1 MCCGKED
8 GGVCCGKEDGGVWIW
23 CVCGIVEVRGWR
35 VRNEVSDRAINAVE
49 KSERGVACCKG
60 GWKRAGG
67 CVWEKIKK
75 RES

>member
-1 MCCGKED
+1 MVECVVVKKMVECEYG
-8 GGVCCGKEDGGVWIW
+8 
-23 CVCGIVEVRGWR
+23 VCGIVEVRGWR

-49 KSERGVACCKG
+49 KSERGVACCKS

-67 CVWEKIKK
+67 YVWEKIKK